1 MLRRGKFTRKQQPN
15 QSTSQ
20 AHSLRNLSVSFHFAF
35 IFIYINFLF
44 FRQVIGNVQ
53 HIWHRL
59 VMHIYLLSVHSH
71 EAQSA
76 FKSNISFWKMVGP
89 ALKCWTELT
98 RKRERNGKWW
108 KQNHNSLS
116 FNFISL
122 YVSVYFA
129 PSSFVINF
137 YVFSCFVYLLNR
149 LFAWV
154 FSLAHN
160 NI

>member
-15 QSTSQ
+15 QSTSE

-98 RKRERNGKWW
+98 LERERGGKNW
-108 KQNHNSLS
+108 KMMETKSQFTVVQFYFIVCFCLFCAFFFRNKFLCVFLLRLFIESTFCLS
-116 FNFISL
+116 FFFGS
-122 YVSVYFA
+122 
-129 PSSFVINF
+129 
-137 YVFSCFVYLLNR
+137 
-149 LFAWV
+149 
-154 FSLAHN
+154 
-160 NI
+160 